1 MQISEFYSKKRII
14 IFSAFLGIFLLY
26 ILFNYVKLAFDEINV
41 VQETPVEVE
50 RGTILDRNGKV
61 LAVSTNYYHLSA
73 TPSVIQDVD
82 ETSSLL
88 SPYLGMDKDTIYKL
102 LTESKYNFVYLK
114 KKLDQ
119 NDYDAISS
127 VIKENKIYGLR
138 FDKIQGRSYPEN
150 SLASQVI
157 GFMGDDEKGLSG
169 IEFSNQT
176 ILSPPYTNQ
185 TKEVRGKDI
194 YLTLDANLQYKLEQI
209 AKETIESTQAASFM
223 LIACDAQNG
232 EIYSYI
238 SLPTTDLNQYSLAN
252 DEEKM
257 DRPAT
262 YAYEPGSV
270 FKIFS
275 VASFIETGAI
285 NPDEKFYCDGVHQ
298 IKVGNKVQSRIT
310 CLGNHGWVTARE
322 ALKYSCND
330 ALAQMSDKIDSE
342 TFLQMIRSFGF
353 GSKTGV
359 ELPSETRGSVKTTDD
374 RLWSL
379 RSKPTIS
386 IGQEISVSALQM
398 VQAATAITNK
408 GIPITL
414 TLISRIADKTGKTV
428 YDHIPEY
435 KEPIISEYTANYIL
449 SFMETTAT
457 SGTGTRASLGDIS
470 IGVKTGTAQ
479 MMDAEKG
486 GYSETDFVSNCMAI
500 FPIEDPKIILYIVIT
515 KAKGE
520 TYAGRIVA
528 PVIAKTADIIID
540 HFGMARANASS
551 LAHTG
556 LISIKA
562 DSPIIITDTVPDF
575 KDVPKRLILP
585 LLENENLRIQI
596 NGDGYVYDQYP
607 PAGTPVTENMKIE
620 LYLE

>member
-1 MQISEFYSKKRII
+1 MQVSEFYSKKRII
-14 IFSAFLGIFLLY
+14 IFSSFLGLFLLY
-26 ILFNYVKLAFDEINV
+26 ILFSYGKLAFSEIKIE
-41 VQETPVEVE
+41 QESPVEIE
-50 RGTILDRNGKV
+50 RGAILDRNGKV

-73 TPSVIQDVD
+73 TPSVIEDK
-82 ETSSLL
+82 ENTSQLL
-88 SPYLGMDKDTIYKL
+88 APYLHMDKETILKM
-102 LTESKYNFVYLK
+102 LTESKYNFLYLK

-119 NDYDAISS
+119 NDYDAITAM
-127 VIKENKIYGLR
+127 IKENKIYGLR

-150 SLASQVI
+150 SLAAQVI
-157 GFMGDDEKGLSG
+157 GFLGDDEKGLSG

-176 ILSPPYTNQ
+176 ILSPPYTKDS
-185 TKEVRGKDI
+185 KEIRGKDI
-194 YLTLDANLQYKLEQI
+194 YLTIDANLQYKLEQI
-209 AKETIESTQAASFM
+209 AKETIEETQAESLM

-238 SLPTTDLNQYSLAN
+238 SLPTTNLNQYTTAT
-252 DEEKM
+252 DEERM

-285 NPDEKFYCDGVHQ
+285 TPDERFYCDGVHQ
-298 IKVGNKVQSRIT
+298 IKSGNKTQARIT

-330 ALAQMSDKIDSE
+330 ALAQMSEKIDAE

-353 GSKTGV
+353 GSKTGI
-359 ELPSETRGSVKTTDD
+359 ELPSETRGSVKTTED

-398 VQAATAITNK
+398 VQAATSITNK
-408 GIPITL
+408 GIPITI
-414 TLISRIADKTGKTV
+414 TLISRMADKTGETV
-428 YDHIPEY
+428 YEHVPEY
-435 KEPIISEYTANYIL
+435 KKPVISEYTANNIL

-457 SGTGTRASLGDIS
+457 SGTGARASLGDIS

-479 MMDAEKG
+479 MMDTEKG

-528 PVIAKTADIIID
+528 PVIAKTADVIID
-540 HFGMARANASS
+540 HFGMARSNASS
-551 LAHTG
+551 LAHSG

-562 DSPIIITDTVPDF
+562 DAPITIQDTIPDF
-575 KDVPKRLILP
+575 TDVPKRLILP
-585 LLENENLRIQI
+585 LLEREDLRIQI
-596 NGDGYVYDQYP
+596 NGDGWVYDQYP